1 MELGVY
7 DLRSAIEWYI
17 NYTSNNEDLAEPHET
32 EKLISDNAFPHLKY
46 FYSQD
51 DIDLSIFNG
60 TPKVIT
66 IKNKNTSIIK
76 NIPNDIHVETRRA
89 SKRPDEYI
97 YLKSRLTAAGI
108 TLEEVIDIEFFE
120 RYESHVNYNLEL
132 TGEIERVYEKY
143 SDTITNSAST
153 GGFIRKT
160 KSHRDLIKLLYKMEF
175 KQFESIFMNE
185 STSHLYDV
193 LDDSGNKI
201 DKSRFTAFLDTEKI
215 HLQFAICS
223 YGIFKKIPILAYFGY
238 GNYYPFSQAIKR
250 KHDRL
255 ERFSQLNKGD
265 DISIEY
271 YLKEI
276 EKPSTKKA
284 SELKNKI
291 NHCQKKYFEHFN
303 ENFNLERVREKHFAK
318 NGNKNKYSPHI
329 DSFMMLEPIIRTKS
343 AALVAYDYPFY
354 S

>member
-7 DLRSAIEWYI
+7 DLRSAIEWYV
-17 NYTSNNEDLAEPHET
+17 NYTSNNEEFPNPYET

-51 DIDLSIFNG
+51 NIDLAIING
-60 TPKVIT
+60 TPKVIA
-66 IKNKNTSIIK
+66 IKDKNTSIIK

-97 YLKSRLTAAGI
+97 YLKNRLIDEGI

-132 TGEIERVYEKY
+132 TGEIESVYEKY
-143 SDTITNSAST
+143 SDTITNSASLS
-153 GGFIRKT
+153 GFIRKT
-160 KSHRDLIKLLYKMEF
+160 KSHRDLIKLLYRMEF
-175 KQFESIFMNE
+175 DQFESIFMNE

-201 DKSRFTAFLDTEKI
+201 DKSKFTAFLDTEKI

-223 YGIFKKIPILAYFGY
+223 YGAFNKIPVLAYFGY
-238 GNYYPFSQAIKR
+238 GNYYPFSQSIKQ

-265 DISIEY
+265 DISAEY

-276 EKPSTKKA
+276 KKPSAKK
-284 SELKNKI
+284 SLELKNKI
-291 NHCQKKYFEHFN
+291 NNCQKKYYEHFN
-303 ENFNLERVREKHFAK
+303 NNFNLEHVRKKHIAM

-329 DSFMMLEPIIRTKS
+329 DSFMMLEPRIRTKS